1 MVDEYEREYMAGKG
15 EVLYRKKVRGPRWLV
30 GLLGGIPLVVGGALS
45 AAFFSAGNP
54 LVALGAVVGALTLS
68 AVLATIMIV
77 FAAARIVVSE
87 GELYIQI
94 GPAGPRLAID
104 EIESFGVADSGY
116 RGRGVGVRKNPDGK
130 TIYSMYGDG
139 KHAVRLKITGQKRPI
154 FLVCPDPDEL
164 CEALARAKDARGRK
178 ADTAP
183 KVIVG
188 AADRV
193 DESEPEE
200 VSSNEAAADDAAP
213 DDAAPDD
220 AAEFTR

>member
-1 MVDEYEREYMAGKG
+1 
-15 EVLYRKKVRGPRWLV
+15 
-30 GLLGGIPLVVGGALS
+30 
-45 AAFFSAGNP
+45 
-54 LVALGAVVGALTLS
+54 
-68 AVLATIMIV
+68 
-77 FAAARIVVSE
+77 
-87 GELYIQI
+87 
-94 GPAGPRLAID
+94 
-104 EIESFGVADSGY
+104 
-116 RGRGVGVRKNPDGK
+116 
-130 TIYSMYGDG
+130 MYGDG